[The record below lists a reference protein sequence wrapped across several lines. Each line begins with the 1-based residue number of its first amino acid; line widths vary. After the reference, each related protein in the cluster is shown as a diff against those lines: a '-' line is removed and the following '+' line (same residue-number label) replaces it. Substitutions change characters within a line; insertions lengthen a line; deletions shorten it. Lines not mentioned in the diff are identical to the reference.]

1 MSHFSFLVV
10 DTENQ
15 KSVDEWMSPFYE
27 GIEKDRLFGWG
38 VQEVLNYF
46 EKCGINFH
54 DGHVDESNL
63 DEYLEVAKNLHILLR
78 Q

>member
-1 MSHFSFLVV
+1 MSHFSLLVV

-46 EKCGINFH
+46 GN
-54 DGHVDESNL
+54 
-63 DEYLEVAKNLHILLR
+63 
-78 Q
+78 